1 VVVVTERLQAAS
13 LSAHVNFL
21 DATADSKEKLI
32 PAERPCSWVLQ
43 RCRDL
48 GTKYVQEFDADGKP
62 MSKELKISK
71 DVLRRNL
78 PAAHFLRPV
87 FVKRTILVQGVTQPI
102 EMSVAAAD
110 VTSNVKDI
118 WLRSQDDVHF
128 RRKVSVDAL
137 RFMEM
142 APTQYFEILRK
153 CF

>member
-1 VVVVTERLQAAS
+1 V
-13 LSAHVNFL
+13 HVNFL
-21 DATADSKEKLI
+21 NATADSKGKLI

-62 MSKELKISK
+62 MSKEFKISK
-71 DVLRRNL
+71 GVLHRNL
-78 PAAHFLRPV
+78 PAGHFLRPV
-87 FVKRTILVQGVTQPI
+87 FATRKFLVHGFTKPK
-102 EMSVAAAD
+102 EMRVDTYDAESD
-110 VTSNVKDI
+110 VWDI